1 MRRGSRGFTLIE
13 IMIAV
18 AVFAAA
24 SAALIKSAALTVR
37 QTGMIRD
44 KTVAYWIAE
53 NRLAVYQSAQRDAA
67 SFPRTG
73 SDRSPVTMA
82 GTDWNVLTD
91 IESTENE
98 NVRRIEV
105 SVYRDDNLDNPVATL
120 VGFIGRF

>member
-1 MRRGSRGFTLIE
+1 MKRSRRGFTLIE

-24 SAALIKSAALTVR
+24 SAALVKNAALTVK

-53 NRLAVYQSAQRDAA
+53 NQLAVYRAA
-67 SFPRTG
+67 PREQDSFPGAGT
-73 SDRSPVTMA
+73 DRSPVTMA
-82 GTDWNVLTD
+82 GTDWEVVTE
-91 IESTENE
+91 IASTEND

-105 SVYRDDNLDNPVATL
+105 SVYRDENLDDPVATL
-120 VGFIGRF
+120 AGFIGRY